1 MNFFTYVYD
10 RLDEL
15 VPLGVEHIR
24 VVLVSIT
31 ISTVIGVTVGL
42 TSYRNVRARTL
53 AVSVTGVFLTIP
65 SFALFGLMISIVGLG
80 FKPTVIAL
88 VMYGLLPIVRN
99 TIAGLREVDPAIVE
113 SAKGMGLNSVQR
125 LRSVELPLAWPVILT
140 GVRVSTQLQVGVAAI
155 AVIVRGPGLGEPIFT
170 GLGRIGGA
178 NATNQILSGI
188 VGVILVALVFDLFY
202 NLLYRLTTN
211 RGIR

>member
-1 MNFFTYVYD
+1 MNFFSYVYE
-10 RLDEL
+10 RLDDL
-15 VPLGVEHIR
+15 LPLGVEHIT
-24 VVLVSIT
+24 VVGVSIS
-31 ISTVIGVTVGL
+31 ISTIIGVTIGL
-42 TSYRNVRARTL
+42 ASYRNARFRSL
-53 AVSVTGVFLTIP
+53 ALSITGVFLTIP
-65 SFALFGLMISIVGLG
+65 SFALFGVMISILGLG
-80 FKPTVIAL
+80 FKPTVVAL

-99 TIAGLREVDPAIVE
+99 TVTGLGEVDTAIVE
-113 SAKGMGLNSVQR
+113 SAKGMGLSAGQR
-125 LRSVELPLAWPVILT
+125 LRSIELPLAWPVILT

-155 AVIVRGPGLGEPIFT
+155 AVIVRGPGLGAPIFA

-202 NLLYRLTTN
+202 NLLFRLTTT

>member
-1 MNFFTYVYD
+1 MNFFTYVYE

-24 VVLVSIT
+24 VVLVSIA
-31 ISTVIGVTVGL
+31 ISTVIGVAVGL
-42 TSYRNVRARTL
+42 ASYRSARARTL

-80 FKPTVIAL
+80 FRPTVIAL

-99 TIAGLREVDPAIVE
+99 TIAGLNEVDPAIVE
-113 SAKGMGLNSVQR
+113 SAMGMGLNGAQS

-188 VGVILVALVFDLFY
+188 VGVILIAIVFDVFY
-202 NLLYRLTTN
+202 NLLYRLTTT